1 MRIAVA
7 VLALALLPRP
17 AAAQD
22 GLRSASLPELIPS
35 SPVPTERDL
44 YRVPPD
50 FYSRRPDPDGSRL
63 FFPYGGLPLYPA
75 YPPYPSWSVP
85 PPYGMRGTGGANSD
99 IQRADFENAG
109 RAATTPVPLPP
120 IVPGKPKTIY
130 VIPGCYAGDKPPRP
144 EWLPRGCDRSRMR
157 VVPPA

>member
-1 MRIAVA
+1 MRIAAA
-7 VLALALLPRP
+7 VFALVLMPHM

-22 GLRSASLPELIPS
+22 GLRSASLPELVPS

-63 FFPYGGLPLYPA
+63 FFPYGGLPP
-75 YPPYPSWSVP
+75 YPPYPYWSFP
-85 PPYGMRGTGGANSD
+85 PPYDIRGNGSRNSE

-109 RAATTPVPLPP
+109 RATAAPVAVPP

-157 VVPPA
+157 VIPPA